1 MALALKRPPKFDAR
15 RPRTAVWMP
24 TVLLLPD
31 NRELPVRL
39 RNISSAGFMGESVR
53 DLRSGMS
60 LGVEIP
66 AYGIVRATVRWS
78 AEGRLGATFDMP
90 LELDWIE

>member
-1 MALALKRPPKFDAR
+1 MALSLKRPPKFDAR

-31 NRELPVRL
+31 GRELPVRL

-53 DLRSGMS
+53 DLRSGLS
-60 LGVEIP
+60 IGVEIP

-78 AEGRLGATFDMP
+78 AEGKLGAHFEVP
-90 LELDWIE
+90 LALDWID